1 MISAPSP
8 AEAMC
13 TTGSMPDVR
22 LTGSGSLDNSLK
34 ASRSRMRAMT
44 SNCLP
49 SDLESDPEMVRISLH
64 AEDKRETQM
73 DRLKVAHGRNML

>member
-1 MISAPSP
+1 MTSAPTP

-13 TTGSMPDVR
+13 TTGSIPAAR
-22 LTGSGSLDNSLK
+22 LTGSGSLDSSLK

-49 SDLESDPEMVRISLH
+49 SDLESEPEMVRMSSMTSMPRMSVKARWI
-64 AEDKRETQM
+64 A
-73 DRLKVAHGRNML
+73 

>member
-1 MISAPSP
+1 MKIISAPSP

-49 SDLESDPEMVRISLH
+49 SDLESDPEMVRISSITSMPRISVK
-64 AEDKRETQM
+64 ARWI
-73 DRLKVAHGRNML
+73 A